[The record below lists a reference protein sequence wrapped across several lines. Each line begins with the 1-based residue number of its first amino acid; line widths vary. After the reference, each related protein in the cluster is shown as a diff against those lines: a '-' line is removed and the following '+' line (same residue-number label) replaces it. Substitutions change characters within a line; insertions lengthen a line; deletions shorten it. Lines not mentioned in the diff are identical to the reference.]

1 MIIMGDYM
9 EWYEIIKELR
19 EERQPKLTQEALAK
33 IFNTTQ
39 RKISR
44 LETGE
49 AEPKIEDLK
58 MLCDFYN
65 VSADYI
71 LGLTDERR
79 PYPQQKRRK

>member
-1 MIIMGDYM
+1 MKVH
-9 EWYEIIKELR
+9 EIIRELR
-19 EERQPKLTQEALAK
+19 EEKDPKLSQQALAK

-49 AEPKIEDLK
+49 AEPKVADLI
-58 MLCDFYN
+58 MLCKYYN

-71 LGLTDERR
+71 LGLTDEKRPSRR
-79 PYPQQKRRK
+79 RTT

>member
-1 MIIMGDYM
+1 MMVLGDGM
-9 EWYEIIKELR
+9 EWYEIIRELR
-19 EERQPKLTQEALAK
+19 EETAPKLTQEALAK

-44 LETGE
+44 LETGQ
-49 AEPKIEDLK
+49 AEPKIEDFR
-58 MLCDFYN
+58 MLCSFYN

-79 PYPQQKRRK
+79 PYPRKKDRK

>member
-1 MIIMGDYM
+1 MGDRM

-19 EERQPKLTQEALAK
+19 EEREPKLTQEALAK

-58 MLCDFYN
+58 MLCSFYD

-71 LGLTDERR
+71 LGLTDERKPCPR
-79 PYPQQKRRK
+79 KRRRK